1 MLLQA
6 WDTPISTSTGYT
18 NGGEKLMCVD
28 CGSFVYPEYQPRSQ
42 ENVRPHARFDHY
54 GGDEEADME
63 AFIADAKRNRL
74 EFIAA
79 GQVYGPRLEV
89 SKELLKALGLFMAEY
104 ALTVKLEKI
113 QRQLQEAVAELLTDE
128 FPEYDRISTLI
139 QTTDS

>member
-1 MLLQA
+1 VCVA
-6 WDTPISTSTGYT
+6 CDKFGGYR
-18 NGGEKLMCVD
+18 
-28 CGSFVYPEYQPRSQ
+28 PRSQ

-113 QRQLQEAVAELLTDE
+113 KRQLQEAVAELLTDE